1 MQLLHWLH
9 SSLFCLLTMFTLS
22 ALTDEWREW
31 RDRGPGPELLSAA
44 WPRPAAPS
52 WSRHTPLRDSDRP
65 LLTDSG
71 SPKAAKSINFS
82 TNESAPARVSANHR
96 ADHSGQG
103 RSLSSVIINLGP
115 GEKREVVSLCVRFY
129 LSIWTSNEFCSG
141 CNKIIWFQLRRNNG
155 IFIQLILSSAMESYC
170 LDS

>member
-9 SSLFCLLTMFTLS
+9 SSLFSDDDVHSLS
-22 ALTDEWREW
+22 SDRRVARVA
-31 RDRGPGPELLSAA
+31 RGPGPELLSAA

-141 CNKIIWFQLRRNNG
+141 CNKIILFQLRRYNG
-155 IFIQLILSSAMESYC
+155 IQLKLSSARESYY
-170 LDS
+170 LGS

>member
-1 MQLLHWLH
+1 
-9 SSLFCLLTMFTLS
+9 MFTLS
-22 ALTDEWREW
+22 ALTDECSLEP
-31 RDRGPGPELLSAA
+31 GPGLLSAA
-44 WPRPAAPS
+44 RPAARTS
-52 WSRHTPLRDSDRP
+52 WSRHTTHRDSDRP

-103 RSLSSVIINLGP
+103 RSLSSVINLGP

-129 LSIWTSNEFCSG
+129 LSIWTSNEFCSEY
-141 CNKIIWFQLRRNNG
+141 NKMIWFLLWRNNG
-155 IFIQLILSSAMESYC
+155 ITSNIVNSFSRGKLLLKFIMIFDINKLMRL
-170 LDS
+170 